1 MVIYLDNAATTPL
14 FPELINSINELNKT
28 LFANPSSLH
37 SLGSKSKKELNRAR
51 KFLAESINADEKE
64 IIFMSGATEANNF
77 VFKALNYDLIITS
90 PSEHPCVLE
99 PAKYSGVPTIWLNL
113 NEEGFISFDELEQHL
128 EDFKKKK
135 VLVSIMHVNNETGTI
150 QDLKRIG
157 QLKTKY
163 PNFIFHSD
171 CVQSY
176 GKLKIDVKKFKLDAI
191 STSAH
196 KLHGPKGIGFL
207 YLRQDYF
214 QEITLR
220 HKSLIIGGGQESE
233 IRSGTENL
241 IGAISFAQAVKKN
254 LEDENL
260 IANFKEN
267 FEYFHTQISQIHGAV
282 IHGAKDLQ
290 KRVPGII
297 NVSFPQLKLNSEELV
312 LRLDLA
318 GLAVSSGSAC
328 SSNKNLNNTTAS
340 IQSSYVLRSY
350 KIDEELAKKAIRI
363 SISKLNSREE
373 LEKSLQVIKNL
384 N

>member
-14 FPELINSINELNKT
+14 LPELIDSIHELNKT
-28 LFANPSSLH
+28 LYANPSSLH
-37 SLGSKSKKELNRAR
+37 SLGSKSKKELNSAR
-51 KFLAESINADEKE
+51 KSLAESINANEKE
-64 IIFMSGATEANNF
+64 IIFTSGATEANNF
-77 VFKALNYDLIITS
+77 VFKTLNYDLIITS

-99 PAKYSGVPTIWLNL
+99 PAKYSGVPTIWLSL
-113 NEEGFISFDELEQHL
+113 NEEGFIDFDELEQNL
-128 EDFKKKK
+128 KNFPKKKI
-135 VLVSIMHVNNETGTI
+135 LVSIMHVNNETGTI

-157 QLKTKY
+157 ALKTKY

-176 GKLKIDVKKFKLDAI
+176 GKLNIDVKEYNLDAI

-207 YLRQDYF
+207 FLKQEHF

-220 HKSLIIGGGQESE
+220 HKSLLIGGGQENE

-254 LEDENL
+254 LEDTDL
-260 IANFKEN
+260 IERFKTN
-267 FEYFHTQISQIHGAV
+267 AAYFHEQISQLHGAV
-282 IHGAKDLQ
+282 IHGAKNLDH
-290 KRVPGII
+290 KIPGII
-297 NVSFPQLKLNSEELV
+297 NVSFTQLKLNSEELV

-328 SSNKNLNNTTAS
+328 SSNKTPNNEIPS
-340 IQSSYVLRSY
+340 ILSSYVLRSY
-350 KIDEELAKKAIRI
+350 RIKEELAKKAIRI
-363 SISKLNSREE
+363 SISKLNSKDE
-373 LEKSLQVIKNL
+373 LDKALKIIAGL
-384 N
+384 